1 MAKGRISN
9 VVKAANY
16 FENKIK
22 KHPEEF
28 EDETKFC
35 QTVEDK
41 INWWL
46 NSEGCDGWDN
56 MLDACKIK
64 TFTLEE
70 VRDLEPKFEEFYS
83 KVESEVVNRLTNL
96 YQNKV

>member
-22 KHPEEF
+22 KYLEEF
-28 EDETKFC
+28 EDETKHC

-56 MLDACKIK
+56 MLFACKIK
-64 TFTLEE
+64 AFTLEQ
-70 VRDLEPKFEEFYS
+70 VRDLKPRFVKFFD
-83 KVESEVVNRLTNL
+83 KVESELVKRLTN
-96 YQNKV
+96 

>member
-9 VVKAANY
+9 VVKAANW
-16 FENKIK
+16 FENWIK

-28 EDETKFC
+28 EEITNYIQSFSEKIETCLF
-35 QTVEDK
+35 TF
-41 INWWL
+41 
-46 NSEGCDGWDN
+46 GCDGWLD

-83 KVESEVVNRLTNL
+83 KVESEVVKRLTN
-96 YQNKV
+96 